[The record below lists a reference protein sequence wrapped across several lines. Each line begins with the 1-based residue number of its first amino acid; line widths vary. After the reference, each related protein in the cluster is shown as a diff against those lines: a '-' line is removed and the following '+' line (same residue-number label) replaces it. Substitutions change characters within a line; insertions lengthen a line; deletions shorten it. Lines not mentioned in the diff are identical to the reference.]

1 MIASIPI
8 LPGMDSFGPYQVLE
22 ELGAVP
28 YGTLYRVVDSRS
40 DEPAMLKVI
49 PPSLQGGWQGAAPWE
64 ILLRETHALARIYHR
79 GLPALLEVGEHE
91 GALLVAFAPVEG
103 MSLHDWL
110 AEGGRP
116 GCALLAEWGC
126 ELLEALEEAHRAGI
140 LHRHL
145 GEEEVFVT
153 PEGHLLLTGFGLTQL
168 AFDPLVPLS
177 PEQLGGDACT
187 RQSDLYAVGSLLYRL
202 AFVSGIKHPGPSCG
216 AGRDP
221 LLKVVARATFS
232 DPAARFGSA
241 AEMAEALREAVRARR
256 RTGDPGPAPEAAPL
270 QPEELETAAVAPFPP
285 RPRGLRDEGD
295 GGEGD
300 RRYALLLLASSVL
313 LMLCLILVSWLA
325 LEQGAATTQPGAP
338 AAVPGAA
345 EADLPLAPTASL

>member
-79 GLPALLEVGEHE
+79 GLPAILEVGEHE
-91 GALLVAFAPVEG
+91 GSLLVAFAPVEG
-103 MSLHDWL
+103 MSLRDWL

-116 GCALLAEWGC
+116 GGALLAEWKG
-126 ELLEALEEAHRAGI
+126 EVLEALEEAHRAGI

-168 AFDPLVPLS
+168 AFGPLVPLS

-187 RQSDLYAVGSLLYRL
+187 RQSDLYAVGSLFYRL
-202 AFVSGIKHPGPSCG
+202 ALVSGIKHP
-216 AGRDP
+216 
-221 LLKVVARATFS
+221 
-232 DPAARFGSA
+232 
-241 AEMAEALREAVRARR
+241 
-256 RTGDPGPAPEAAPL
+256 APEAAP
-270 QPEELETAAVAPFPP
+270 AAPF
-285 RPRGLRDEGD
+285 RPRTRDE
-295 GGEGD
+295 GEGD

-313 LMLCLILVSWLA
+313 LMLCLILVGWLA
-325 LEQGAATTQPGAP
+325 IENSPATAHPGAP
-338 AAVPGAA
+338 AARPGGE
-345 EADLPLAPTASL
+345 EAQGPLAPSASL

>member
-28 YGTLYRVVDSRS
+28 YGTLYRVIDSRS
-40 DEPAMLKVI
+40 EEPAMLKVI

-79 GLPALLEVGEHE
+79 GLPVLLDVGEHE
-91 GALLVAFAPVEG
+91 GSLLVAFSPVEG
-103 MSLHDWL
+103 MSLRDWL

-126 ELLEALEEAHRAGI
+126 ELLDALEEAHAAGI

-153 PEGHLLLTGFGLTQL
+153 PEGHLLVTGFGLTQL

-202 AFVSGIKHPGPSCG
+202 AFVSGIKHPGPGSG
-216 AGRDP
+216 SGRDP

-232 DPAARFGSA
+232 DPAARFASA
-241 AEMAEALREAVRARR
+241 AEMAETLREAVRMRGRPAA
-256 RTGDPGPAPEAAPL
+256 PGPEPAAWQGGTPREEGA
-270 QPEELETAAVAPFPP
+270 EELAEGAPVAPF
-285 RPRGLRDEGD
+285 RPRQTEE
-295 GGEGD
+295 GEGD

-313 LMLCLILVSWLA
+313 LMLCLMLVSWLA
-325 LEQGAATTQPGAP
+325 IERSPSTVHPGAP
-338 AAVPGAA
+338 AAVDAGPPAL
-345 EADLPLAPTASL
+345 DLPSE

>member
-1 MIASIPI
+1 MISSIPI

-64 ILLRETHALARIYHR
+64 ILLRETRALARIYHR

-103 MSLHDWL
+103 MSLRDWL

-202 AFVSGIKHPGPSCG
+202 AFVSGIKHPGPACG

-256 RTGDPGPAPEAAPL
+256 PTGSEPVVAL
-270 QPEELETAAVAPFPP
+270 QPEELEAAAVAPFPP
-285 RPRGLRDEGD
+285 RPRDPRD

-325 LEQGAATTQPGAP
+325 LEQGAATARPGAP
-338 AAVPGAA
+338 AAVPAA
-345 EADLPLAPTASL
+345 EEADAPLAPTASL